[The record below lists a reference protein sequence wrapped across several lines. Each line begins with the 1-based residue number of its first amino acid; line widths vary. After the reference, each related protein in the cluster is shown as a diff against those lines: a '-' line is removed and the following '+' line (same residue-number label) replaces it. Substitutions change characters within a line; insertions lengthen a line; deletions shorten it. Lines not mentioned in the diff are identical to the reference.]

1 VLGSTGVPNELLRSL
16 IIAGAVRSLSEGAA
30 EDDMFIQVL
39 RDAMSATGGKGW
51 ALIGGLA
58 VGFRSEPRGTQDVDL
73 LIVGD
78 LESMVSSLTDSGRFR
93 RIRPHAV
100 EHRESGIEVEIL
112 THDFVKQPEALAAA
126 ACTDSELVRVTDFE
140 IPVVRPR
147 YLIALKLKRAL
158 GRGVKALQDRADIMR
173 LLAHH
178 GPQDLSD
185 LSLGDD
191 QMELYE
197 QLKLDVQSE

>member
-1 VLGSTGVPNELLRSL
+1 MIGSKRMQTDLRHSL

-30 EDDMFIQVL
+30 EGDMFIRVL
-39 RDAMSATGGKGW
+39 RDVVAATEGKGW

-78 LESMVSSLTDSGRFR
+78 LESVAASMTRCGLFKRT
-93 RIRPHAV
+93 RPHAM
-100 EHRESGIEVEIL
+100 EHRETGIEVEIL
-112 THDFVKQPEALAAA
+112 THDFVGQPESLVAA
-126 ACTDSELVRVTDFE
+126 ACRDSEWVQVTDFQ
-140 IPVVRPR
+140 IPVARPK

-158 GRGVKALQDRADIMR
+158 GRGMKATQDRADILR
-173 LLAHH
+173 LLKYH

-185 LSLGDD
+185 LPLDEK
-191 QMELYE
+191 QIALYE
-197 QLKLDVQSE
+197 QLLLDAEGD